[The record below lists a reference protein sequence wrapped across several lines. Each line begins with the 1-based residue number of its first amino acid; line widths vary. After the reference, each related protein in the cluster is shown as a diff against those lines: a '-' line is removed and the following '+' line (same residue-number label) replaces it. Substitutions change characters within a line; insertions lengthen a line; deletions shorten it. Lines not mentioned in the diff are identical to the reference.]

1 MIRAAWT
8 IAAREVASL
17 FRLPVGWIVVALYAF
32 LSAIVFVQTTL
43 VPGAPA
49 TMRYFFAAA
58 VWMMVPIAPAIS
70 MRLFSEEARSGTI
83 EMLRTA
89 PVGDFA
95 VSLGKFLGAWL
106 FLALTLAPTLV
117 LPITLAFVSDPRPD
131 PGPILLG
138 YLTLFLVG
146 GLYLGIGLV
155 ASALTSSQTLAFLGT
170 MMAIIVLMMVT
181 SLAGPLQVLAG
192 PRAQEL
198 AGAFSLTARVDELAK
213 GVFDTAAVAFFLIGA
228 GWAVV
233 IAAGVL
239 ESRRLSRP
247 RPLAAGLWAGFLGA
261 TGASALLL
269 GVLSHDLRARVDVT
283 STGAHRL
290 SPRAERMVGLLDG
303 PTELVFAID
312 LSGADRRAVDLVTDV
327 LKAYDRASD
336 LLSLRVIDLGSP
348 AGIEQTDELL
358 SVLAARE
365 SDRAGR
371 VTDALRAAAGAMRAA
386 AAESD
391 ALARDLDGVRDA
403 IAPADPGGQTNR
415 AFFDQ
420 RAGLLRLGARTLTE
434 QADAVAGALDTP
446 AGPAGLAETDRLPPQ
461 AAALWTAQRT
471 QLSELTE
478 QTRAFAQSEIA
489 NPNAGALA
497 RAAAQRA
504 ERLRDAAAVGAETL
518 ERLPRL
524 DTLRV
529 ARALETGESLLIIG
543 PPNRGIA
550 AVDLEALLPPT
561 EVLERAGLSAAG
573 VIGPRAQEL
582 VASAIGRLVRPDRPI
597 VVFTHAENPGVLLGE
612 GGFFTGV
619 RERLRE
625 REIDSLEWAALA
637 QAEPPDLARLDPAGL
652 RPVVFVVV
660 SPDSTTGSA
669 GGRLTGAQRATELAA
684 VVQRLIDAGEPVLL
698 NLNPSVF
705 PTYGDPD
712 PLARLA
718 EPFGIAPRTGL
729 AMLRSTPGGASG
741 SVFDPFL
748 SVVPDPAGDT
758 PHPPHPAADAAR
770 GLRTLMPWAT
780 PIDLIDAPRA
790 AAEPLV
796 ELSGEAAAGVWA
808 ESRWLRLRSLTNTQ
822 RAMLTD
828 QPVFNAGEDEQRPR
842 WVLAAAG
849 ERTTALGVSRLIVVG
864 SNGWA
869 SDGAVVGATQL
880 IDGRITTRFPGNSV
894 LLDASIHWLAGLD
907 DLIAPGAQDR
917 SVATVRALG
926 PSQLSTLRWLLLGA
940 VPGLIL
946 LAGAAFRGV
955 RG

>member
-1 MIRAAWT
+1 VIRGAWT
-8 IAAREVASL
+8 IAAREIDSL

-32 LSAIVFVQTTL
+32 LSALVFVQTTL
-43 VPGAPA
+43 VPGGPG
-49 TMRYFFAAA
+49 TMRYFFASA

-95 VSLGKFLGAWL
+95 VALGKFLGAWL
-106 FLALTLAPTLV
+106 FLGITLAPTLI
-117 LPITLAFVSDPRPD
+117 LPITLAFVSEPRPE
-131 PGPILLG
+131 PGPILTG

-170 MMAIIVLMMVT
+170 MMAIVLLMMVT
-181 SLAGPLQVLAG
+181 SLAGPLQMLVG

-198 AGAFSLTARVDELAK
+198 ATAFSVTARVDELAK
-213 GVFDTAAVAFFLIGA
+213 GVLDTAAVAFFLIGA

-239 ESRRLSRP
+239 ESHRLARP
-247 RPLAAGLWAGFLGA
+247 RPLAVGLWAGFLLA
-261 TGASALLL
+261 TGASAVLL

-283 STGAHRL
+283 TSGTHRL
-290 SPRAERMVGLLDG
+290 SPRADRMVGLLDA
-303 PTELVFAID
+303 PTELLFAID
-312 LSGADRRAVDLVTDV
+312 MSGADRRAVDLVTDV

-336 LLSLRVIDLGSP
+336 LLTLRVIDLGSP
-348 AGIEQTDELL
+348 AGITQTDELL
-358 SVLAARE
+358 GVLAARE
-365 SDRAGR
+365 SERVGR
-371 VTDALRAAAGAMRAA
+371 VTAALRSAVTAMRAA
-386 AAESD
+386 AAEAD
-391 ALARDLDGVRDA
+391 ALARDLDAVRDA
-403 IAPADPGGQTNR
+403 IAPTDSGAITNL
-415 AFFDQ
+415 AYFDQ
-420 RAGLLRLGARTLTE
+420 RGGLLRLGARTLTE
-434 QADAVAGALDTP
+434 QAESVTTALDSP
-446 AGPAGLAETDRLPPQ
+446 AGPAGLAETDRLLPQ
-461 AAALWTAQRT
+461 ALATWTTQRT
-471 QLSELTE
+471 QMSELTE
-478 QTRAFAQSEIA
+478 QTRAYAQSDIA
-489 NPNAGALA
+489 NPNAAALA
-497 RAAAQRA
+497 RAASDRA
-504 ERLRDAAAVGAETL
+504 ERLRDAAAVAAETL

-529 ARALETGESLLIIG
+529 ARALETGESLLVIG
-543 PPNRGIA
+543 PPVQGIA

-582 VASAIGRLVRPDRPI
+582 VATAIGRLVRPDRPI

-612 GGFFTGV
+612 NGFFTGV
-619 RERLRE
+619 ADRLRE

-637 QAEPPDLARLDPAGL
+637 QAEPPDLARLDPTGL
-652 RPVVFVVV
+652 RPVVFAVI
-660 SPDSTTGSA
+660 SPDSTAGSG

-684 VVQRLIDAGEPVLL
+684 VTQRLIDAGEPVLL

-729 AMLRSTPGGASG
+729 AVLRSTPGGASG
-741 SVFDPFL
+741 TVFDPFL
-748 SVVPDPAGDT
+748 TVVPDPQAED
-758 PHPPHPAADAAR
+758 PHPAADAAR
-770 GLRTLMPWAT
+770 GLRTMLPWAT
-780 PIDLIDAPRA
+780 PIDLIDAPNATA
-790 AAEPLV
+790 APLV
-796 ELSGEAAAGVWA
+796 ELTGEAAAGVWA

-822 RAMLTD
+822 RTMLTD
-828 QPVFNAGEDEQRPR
+828 QPVFNPNEDEQRAK
-842 WVLAAAG
+842 WILAAAG
-849 ERTTALGVSRLIVVG
+849 ERTSPLGVSRLIVVG

-880 IDGRITTRFPGNSV
+880 VDGRVTARFPGNAV
-894 LLDASIHWLAGLD
+894 MLDACVHWLAGLD

-917 SVATVRALG
+917 SVATVRTLG
-926 PSQLSTLRWLLLGA
+926 STQISTLRWILLAA
-940 VPGLIL
+940 VPGIIL
-946 LAGAAFRGV
+946 LAGVTFRAL

>member
-1 MIRAAWT
+1 MIRGAWT
-8 IAAREVASL
+8 IAAREIDSL

-32 LSAIVFVQTTL
+32 LSSLVFVQTTL

-49 TMRYFFAAA
+49 SMRYFFAAA

-95 VSLGKFLGAWL
+95 VAFGKFLGAWL
-106 FLALTLAPTLV
+106 FLAITLAPTLI
-117 LPITLAFVSDPRPD
+117 LPITLAFVSDPRPE
-131 PGPILLG
+131 PGPILAG

-170 MMAIIVLMMVT
+170 MMAIVLLMMVT
-181 SLAGPLQVLAG
+181 SLAGPLQILAG

-198 AGAFSLTARVDELAK
+198 ATAFSITARVDELAK
-213 GVFDTAAVAFFLIGA
+213 GVLDTAVVAFFLIGA

-239 ESRRLSRP
+239 ESRRLARP
-247 RPLAAGLWAGFLGA
+247 RALSGALWSGFILA

-283 STGAHRL
+283 STGTHRL
-290 SPRAERMVGLLDG
+290 SPRAERMVGLLDA
-303 PTELVFAID
+303 PTEIVFAID

-336 LLSLRVIDLGSP
+336 RLSLRIIDLGSP

-358 SVLAARE
+358 GVLASRE
-365 SDRAGR
+365 SERAAR
-371 VTDALRAAAGAMRAA
+371 VTTALRTAIAGMRTA
-386 AAESD
+386 AAEAD
-391 ALARDLDGVRDA
+391 ALARDLDAVRDA
-403 IAPADPGGQTNR
+403 IAPADSGAPTNR
-415 AFFDQ
+415 AYFDQ

-434 QADAVAGALDTP
+434 QAEAVTIAMDTP
-446 AGPAGLAETDRLPPQ
+446 TGPAGLAETDRILPQ
-461 AAALWTAQRT
+461 ALSLWTTQRAQLT
-471 QLSELTE
+471 ELTE
-478 QTRAFAQSEIA
+478 QTRAYALSDIA

-497 RAAAQRA
+497 RAAADRA
-504 ERLRDAAAVGAETL
+504 ERLRDTAAVAAEAL
-518 ERLPRL
+518 QRLPRL

-529 ARALETGESLLIIG
+529 ARALETGESLLVIG
-543 PPNRGIA
+543 PPAQGIA

-582 VASAIGRLVRPDRPI
+582 VATAIGRLVRPDRPI
-597 VVFTHAENPGVLLGE
+597 VVFTHAESPGVLLGE
-612 GGFFTGV
+612 SGFFTGV
-619 RERLRE
+619 RDRLRE
-625 REIDSLEWAALA
+625 REIDSLEWAALT
-637 QAEPPDLARLDPAGL
+637 QAEPPDLTRLDPAGL
-652 RPVVFVVV
+652 RPVVFVIV
-660 SPDSTTGSA
+660 SPDSTTGSG

-684 VVQRLIDAGEPVLL
+684 VTQRLIDAGEPVLL

-712 PLARLA
+712 PFARLA

-729 AMLRSTPGGASG
+729 AILRTTPGGASG

-748 SVVPDPAGDT
+748 SVVPDPTGDD
-758 PHPPHPAADAAR
+758 PHPAADAAR

-780 PIDLIDAPRA
+780 PMDLIDAPRA
-790 AAEPLV
+790 TAEPLI
-796 ELSGEAAAGVWA
+796 ELTGEAAAGVWA

-822 RAMLTD
+822 RTMLSD
-828 QPVFNAGEDEQRPR
+828 QPVFNPNEDEQRPR
-842 WVLAAAG
+842 WILAAAG
-849 ERTTALGVSRLIVVG
+849 ERTTALGVSRLVVVG

-880 IDGRITTRFPGNSV
+880 VDGRITTRFPGNSV

-917 SVATVRALG
+917 SVATVRTLG
-926 PSQLSTLRWLLLGA
+926 SSQISTLRWLLLG
-940 VPGLIL
+940 VTPGLIL
-946 LAGAAFRGV
+946 VAGIAFRGI

>member
-1 MIRAAWT
+1 MIRATWT
-8 IAAREVASL
+8 IAAREIASL

-32 LSAIVFVQTTL
+32 LSALVFVQTTL

-49 TMRYFFAAA
+49 SMRYFFAAA

-70 MRLFSEEARSGTI
+70 MRLLSEEVRSGTI

-106 FLALTLAPTLV
+106 FLALTLAPTLI
-117 LPITLAFVSDPRPD
+117 LPITLAFISDPRPD

-170 MMAIIVLMMVT
+170 MMTIIVLMMVT
-181 SLAGPLQVLAG
+181 SLAGPLEMLAG

-198 AGAFSLTARVDELAK
+198 AMAFSLTARVDELAK
-213 GVFDTAAVAFFLIGA
+213 GVFDTAAIAFFLIGA

-233 IAAGVL
+233 IAGGVL

-247 RPLAAGLWAGFLGA
+247 RPLAAGLWAGFLAA
-261 TGASALLL
+261 TAASALLL
-269 GVLSHDLRARVDVT
+269 GILSHNLRARVDVT

-290 SPRAERMVGLLDG
+290 SPRAERMIDLLDA

-336 LLSLRVIDLGSP
+336 LLSLRIIDLGSS

-365 SDRAGR
+365 SDRTSR
-371 VTDALRAAAGAMRAA
+371 VTHALRNAAGSMRAA

-391 ALARDLDGVRDA
+391 ALARDLDTVRDA
-403 IAPADPGGQTNR
+403 IAPTDPSAPTNR

-434 QADAVAGALDTP
+434 QADAVIAALDTP
-446 AGPAGLAETDRLPPQ
+446 AGPAGLPETDRLLPQ
-461 AAALWTAQRT
+461 AAAVWTTQRT
-471 QLSELTE
+471 QLTELTE
-478 QTRAFAQSEIA
+478 QARAFAQSDIA
-489 NPNAGALA
+489 GPNAGALA

-504 ERLRDAAAVGAETL
+504 ERLRDTVAVAAETI

-529 ARALETGESLLIIG
+529 ARALETGESLLVIG
-543 PPNRGIA
+543 PPMQGIA

-582 VASAIGRLVRPDRPI
+582 IASAIGRLIRPDRPI

-637 QAEPPDLARLDPAGL
+637 QAEPPDLARLDPTGL
-652 RPVVFVVV
+652 RPIVFIII
-660 SPDSTTGSA
+660 SPDSTTGS
-669 GGRLTGAQRATELAA
+669 GSGRLTGAQRATELAA
-684 VVQRLIDAGEPVLL
+684 VTQRLIDAGEPVLL

-729 AMLRSTPGGASG
+729 AILRSTPGGASG

-748 SVVPDPAGDT
+748 SVVPDPSKDT
-758 PHPPHPAADAAR
+758 PPHPAADAAR
-770 GLRTLMPWAT
+770 GLRTLLPWAT

-790 AAEPLV
+790 TAEPLI
-796 ELSGEAAAGVWA
+796 ELTGEAAAGVWA

-828 QPVFNAGEDEQRPR
+828 QPVFNANEDEQRPR
-842 WVLAAAG
+842 WILAAAG
-849 ERTTALGVSRLIVVG
+849 ERTTALGITRLVVVG

-869 SDGAVVGATQL
+869 SDGAVVGTTQL

-894 LLDASIHWLAGLD
+894 LLDAAIHWLAGLD

-917 SVATVRALG
+917 SVATVRTLG

-946 LAGAAFRGV
+946 LAGIAFRGI